1 MEPTNGSVKRAAGG
15 MAIIVMLSQLLAE
28 LVDNQFPGSRQQVEI
43 LSTTILASGL
53 AALGR
58 ELRNRGI
65 WLGALL

>member
-15 MAIIVMLSQLLAE
+15 MAVVVMVAQALAE
-28 LVDNQFPGSRQQVEI
+28 LVDNYFPGSRQQVEI
-43 LSTTILASGL
+43 LTTTVLAAGL